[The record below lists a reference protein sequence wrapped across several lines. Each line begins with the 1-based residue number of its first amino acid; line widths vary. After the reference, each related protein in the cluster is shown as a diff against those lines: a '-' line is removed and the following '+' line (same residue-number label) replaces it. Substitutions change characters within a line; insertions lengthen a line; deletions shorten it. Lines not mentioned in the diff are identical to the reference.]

1 MFTSVYVDLYDE
13 NNVESLKPAA
23 TTTST
28 TKALWGRKSNSKFEP
43 KIVLQKMIYI
53 QIKIPPLSLSLYGLA
68 KVSKLNI
75 FLATKEIE

>member
-43 KIVLQKMIYI
+43 KIVLQKND
-53 QIKIPPLSLSLYGLA
+53 LHS
-68 KVSKLNI
+68 N
-75 FLATKEIE
+75 